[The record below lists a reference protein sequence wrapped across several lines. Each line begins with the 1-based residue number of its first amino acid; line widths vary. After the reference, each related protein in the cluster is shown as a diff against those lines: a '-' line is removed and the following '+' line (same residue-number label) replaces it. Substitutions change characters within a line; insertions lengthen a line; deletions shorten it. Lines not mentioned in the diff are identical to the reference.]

1 MRNNVAISK
10 GIDWTL
16 IILYAI
22 LVVIGVL
29 MIFAN
34 EYKEGESFVQPILDQ
49 SKDYGKQTLW
59 VGICTVLAIFILLTD
74 SKLFTATANLLY
86 ALGIVLCLA
95 ALFVGSEVKG
105 SKSWLVL
112 GGFRLQPSELSKV
125 FTCLALAKYISRQET
140 DFSKTAAQA
149 IGAAIALLPAIITVA
164 QNETGLALVYF
175 SFFLVMYREGL
186 PPFILIAGASV
197 AVILILSLIFPPNVL
212 FTAYAAAAVLVIIF
226 TRRLFKRN
234 RWLLGTII
242 GVWAMA
248 SIISS
253 VAMPYLINEVMKPYQ
268 RDRIYSLVGKP
279 YIPVD
284 PEERAELENQ
294 KSKSRSKTQNQSE
307 YNVIQSKIAIGSGG
321 VIGKG
326 YLKGTQTRYDFV
338 PEQRTDFIFCTI
350 GEGFGFIGS
359 FVFLCLY
366 AILLFRIVAIAE
378 RQRSTFSRV
387 YAYGVASIFFFH
399 ITINICMTIGL
410 APVIGIPLPLISY
423 GGLLVAYFYHVV
435 VYFNS
440 AGCRQANDFA
450 VNLTGWFLR
459 PAKTIFFLNI
469 QKTVSGKLTKKQVT
483 QN

>member
-1 MRNNVAISK
+1 M
-10 GIDWTL
+10 
-16 IILYAI
+16 LYAA
-22 LVVIGVL
+22 LVIIGVL

-34 EYKEGESFVQPILDQ
+34 EYKEGESILQPVLTQ
-49 SKDYGKQTLW
+49 SKDYGKQALW
-59 VGICTVLAIFILLTD
+59 VGICSVLAIFILLTD
-74 SKLFTATANLLY
+74 SKFFTATANLLY
-86 ALGIVLCLA
+86 GFGIFLCVA

-140 DFSKTAAQA
+140 DFSKIYSQV
-149 IGAAIALLPAIITVA
+149 IGAAISLLPAIITIA

-197 AVILILSLIFPPNVL
+197 AVILILSLIFSPQTL
-212 FTAYAAAAVLVIIF
+212 FIAYAVLAVLVIAF
-226 TRRLFKRN
+226 ASKMFKRN
-234 RWLLGTII
+234 RFLLWIII
-242 GVWAMA
+242 GVWAVA
-248 SIISS
+248 SVISS
-253 VAMPYLINEVMKPYQ
+253 LAIPYLINKVMKPYQ

-279 YIPVD
+279 YIPQD
-284 PEERAELENQ
+284 PAEREELEKI
-294 KSKSRSKTQNQSE
+294 KSKSRGKRQNQSE

-321 VIGKG
+321 LIGKG

-350 GEGFGFIGS
+350 GEGFGFTGS
-359 FVFLCLY
+359 IIFLSLY
-366 AILLFRIVAIAE
+366 AILLFRIVRVAE

-399 ITINICMTIGL
+399 IAINICMTIGL

-423 GGLLVAYFYHVV
+423 GGSSLLTFTILLFILIRLDAD
-435 VYFNS
+435 
-440 AGCRQANDFA
+440 RQMI
-450 VNLTGWFLR
+450 LR
-459 PAKTIFFLNI
+459 
-469 QKTVSGKLTKKQVT
+469 
-483 QN
+483 

>member
-1 MRNNVAISK
+1 MRNNNTISK
-10 GIDWTL
+10 GIDWSM
-16 IILYAI
+16 IILYGA
-22 LVVIGVL
+22 LVIIGLL

-34 EYKEGESFVQPILDQ
+34 EYKEGENIFQPVLSQ
-49 SKDYGKQTLW
+49 SKDYGKQALW
-59 VGICTVLAIFILLTD
+59 AGICSVLAIFILLTD
-74 SKLFTATANLLY
+74 SKFFTATANLLY
-86 ALGIVLCLA
+86 GFGILLCLA
-95 ALFVGSEVKG
+95 ALFIGSEVKG

-140 DFSKTAAQA
+140 DFSKMQSQL
-149 IGAAIALLPAIITVA
+149 IGAAISLLPAIITIA

-186 PPFILIAGASV
+186 PPFILITGASL
-197 AVILILSLIFPPNVL
+197 AVILILSLIFVPQTL
-212 FTAYAAAAVLVIIF
+212 FIAYAVLAALVIF
-226 TRRLFKRN
+226 FCRNLFKRN
-234 RWLLGTII
+234 RLLLWWII
-242 GVWAMA
+242 GVWLFV
-248 SIISS
+248 SFVSS
-253 VAMPYLINEVMKPYQ
+253 AAIPYLINHVMKPYQ

-279 YIPVD
+279 YIPQN
-284 PEERAELENQ
+284 PEEQAELE
-294 KSKSRSKTQNQSE
+294 KLKAKSRGKSHNQSE

-321 VIGKG
+321 LVGKG

-359 FVFLCLY
+359 IVFLGLY
-366 AILLFRIVAIAE
+366 AILLFRIVIIAE

-423 GGLLVAYFYHVV
+423 GGSSLLTFTLLLFILIRLDAD
-435 VYFNS
+435 
-440 AGCRQANDFA
+440 RQMI
-450 VNLTGWFLR
+450 LR
-459 PAKTIFFLNI
+459 
-469 QKTVSGKLTKKQVT
+469 
-483 QN
+483 